1 MQIYEAIIL
10 GAIQGFAEF
19 LPISSSGHLLL
30 VQRILGINEGGLLF
44 DVLLHVGTL
53 IPIFIVFFKDILGL
67 FKKPFNTILF
77 LIIATVPCM
86 ITGLLLQDTIESV
99 FYKGTLLSAILL
111 ACTFLL
117 TAGLMWFSSYKSKAQ
132 TALPLNAKKSLVM
145 GCFQAV
151 ALMPGLS
158 RSGTVLTG
166 GVICGLDREQNAK
179 FVFLMSIPVILG
191 AAVISGAKAV
201 SNAETLELLPTL
213 IGMLTAS
220 ITGYIAINTM
230 LKIVK
235 KANFKI
241 FSYYLILVAVL
252 SVVLKVAFGV

>member
-30 VQRILGINEGGLLF
+30 AQRILGITEGGLLF
-44 DVLLHVGTL
+44 DVLLHVATL
-53 IPIFIVFFKDILGL
+53 IPIFIVFFRDILGL
-67 FKKPFNTILF
+67 FKKPFKTL
-77 LIIATVPCM
+77 LYLVIATIPCM
-86 ITGLLLQDTIESV
+86 ITGFLLQDTIESA

-111 ACTFLL
+111 SCTFLL
-117 TAGLMWFSSYKSKAQ
+117 TAFLMWFSSSLSKKQ
-132 TALPLNAKKSLVM
+132 TTLPLNAKKSLVM
-145 GCFQAV
+145 GVFQAV

-166 GVICGLDREQNAK
+166 GVISKLDREQNAK

-201 SNAETLELLPTL
+201 SSNETLELIPTL
-213 IGMLTAS
+213 VGMLTAS
-220 ITGYIAINTM
+220 VTGYIAINTM

-241 FSYYLILVAVL
+241 FSYYLIFVAVL

>member
-30 VQRILGINEGGLLF
+30 AQRILGINEGGLLF

-53 IPIFIVFFKDILGL
+53 IPIFIVFFRDILGL
-67 FKKPFNTILF
+67 FKKPFNTL
-77 LIIATVPCM
+77 LYLVVATVPCM
-86 ITGLLLQDTIESV
+86 ITGFLLQDIIEGV
-99 FYKGTLLSAILL
+99 FYEGTLLSAILL
-111 ACTFLL
+111 ACTFLI
-117 TAGLMWFSSYKSKAQ
+117 TSGLMWFSSAKSKNQ
-132 TALPLNAKKSLVM
+132 TALPLNAKKSLIM
-145 GCFQAV
+145 GVFQAV
-151 ALMPGLS
+151 ALVPGLS

-166 GVICGLDREQNAK
+166 GVVCKLDREQNAK

-191 AAVISGAKAV
+191 AALISSVKAV
-201 SNAETLELLPTL
+201 SSGETLELLPTL
-213 IGMLTAS
+213 VGMLTAS

-241 FSYYLILVAVL
+241 FSYYLIFVAVL
-252 SVVLKVAFGV
+252 SVVLKVAFKV

>member
-1 MQIYEAIIL
+1 MKIYEAIIL

-30 VQRILGINEGGLLF
+30 AQRIFGINEGGLLF

-53 IPIFIVFFKDILGL
+53 VPIFIVFFKDILGL
-67 FKKPFNTILF
+67 FKKPFKTLLYLVLATI
-77 LIIATVPCM
+77 PCM
-86 ITGLLLQDTIESV
+86 ITGLLLQDTIEGV
-99 FYKGTLLSAILL
+99 FYKGNLLSAILL

-117 TAGLMWFSSYKSKAQ
+117 TAGLMWFSSYKSKNQ
-132 TALPLNAKKSLVM
+132 TARPLNAKKSLIM
-145 GCFQAV
+145 GAFQAV

-166 GVICGLDREQNAK
+166 GVVCVLDREQNAK

-201 SNAETLELLPTL
+201 SANETIELLPTL
-213 IGMLTAS
+213 IGMLTSA
-220 ITGYIAINTM
+220 ITGYIAVNTM

-235 KANFKI
+235 KANFKV

-252 SVVLKVAFGV
+252 SVVLNVAFGV

>member
-19 LPISSSGHLLL
+19 LPISSSGHLILM
-30 VQRILGINEGGLLF
+30 QRILGISEGGLLF

-53 IPIFIVFFKDILGL
+53 IPIFIVFFRDILGL
-67 FKKPFNTILF
+67 FKKPFNTL
-77 LIIATVPCM
+77 LYLVIATIPCM

-111 ACTFLL
+111 ATTFLL
-117 TAGLMWFSSYKSKAQ
+117 TAGLMWFSSYKSKNQ

-145 GCFQAV
+145 GAFQAV

-166 GVICGLDREQNAK
+166 GVVCGLDREQNAK

-191 AAVISGAKAV
+191 AALISSVKAV
-201 SNAETLELLPTL
+201 SSGETLELLPTL

-220 ITGYIAINTM
+220 VTGYIAINTM
-230 LKIVK
+230 LKVVK

-241 FSYYLILVAVL
+241 FSYYLIFAAIL
-252 SVVLKVAFGV
+252 SVVLKIAFGV